1 MRTAVAL
8 SAVLVVLAGCSGT
21 GSASSASRTGTP
33 SATGAA
39 TKASDVAASSSH
51 RLTLNPK
58 HNYGDLY
65 KNGLLPVGDGHYK
78 DNKAKK
84 GYVDACPTYI
94 QALTQGGG
102 GAQARGPWFKDG
114 NKKYQIK
121 DKVSV
126 RGSVHW
132 HSVHSF
138 KTSGSKRIL
147 KTNDLPS
154 HTSGTFPI
162 ASSDP
167 AYQDDRNPNHIASQK
182 IDVSVPRAPKY
193 GAAKCMGGMVGV
205 MTTGVLLFNGFDAGG
220 RDAGAWEV
228 QDHCDAHPDMSST
241 YHYHTLSRCITD
253 LSVHHVI
260 GWALDGFPITG
271 PDVKGKTDVLTTRN
285 LDVCHGITSK
295 VTINGKSVTTYHYV
309 MTADFPYSMSC
320 FRGTPVTTGP
330 LG

>member
-1 MRTAVAL
+1 VIF
-8 SAVLVVLAGCSGT
+8 AGCSNGT
-21 GSASSASRTGTP
+21 TSESPPPSAVGASPGSATLVGQADNESTP
-33 SATGAA
+33 TAREVLDPT
-39 TKASDVAASSSH
+39 
-51 RLTLNPK
+51 R
-58 HNYGDLY
+58 NYGNLY
-65 KNGLLPVGDGHYK
+65 KSGLLPVGDGHYTDDK
-78 DNKAKK
+78 PKL
-84 GYVDACPTYI
+84 GYVDACPTYV

-114 NKKYQIK
+114 NKKYQVK

-132 HSVHSF
+132 HAVHSF
-138 KTSGSKRIL
+138 KVSGSKRIL
-147 KTNDLPS
+147 TTNDLP
-154 HTSGTFPI
+154 TQPSGTFPI

-167 AYQDDRNPNHIASQK
+167 AYAYDRNPNHLAAQK
-182 IDVSVPRAPKY
+182 IDISVPKSPKY
-193 GAAKCMGGMVGV
+193 GAPQCMGGMVGV
-205 MTTGVLLFNGFDAGG
+205 MTNGVLLFNGFDAGG

-228 QDHCDAHPDMSST
+228 QDHCDGHPDAMDM
-241 YHYHTLSRCITD
+241 YHYHTLTSCITD

-271 PDVKGKTDVLTTRN
+271 PQVKGKNDVLTTRD
-285 LDVCHGITSK
+285 LDVCHGITSR